1 MRDDTLSTFLDKL
14 AARVPAPGGGAT
26 AALHA
31 AQAAALLAMVARYSD
46 GPKYA
51 DHAAAISAVAAAADS
66 LRAESLDLADADA
79 TAFGS
84 VAAAYA
90 LPRDTAEQKE
100 ARSAAIAAAL
110 ITAARPPADVIAAAA
125 RLTDL
130 AEELAQV
137 ANRNMLGD
145 VAAAAEAIRA
155 AAATGRILVEA
166 NLPGIT
172 DQAARDS
179 YAVVVE
185 VVDGLLGRA
194 GAVSAAVRRD
204 MAR

>member
-1 MRDDTLSTFLDKL
+1 MRDETLGTFLDKL

-51 DHAAAISAVAAAADS
+51 DHAAVISEVVAAADR
-66 LRAESLDLADADA
+66 LRAECLDLAAADA

-90 LPRDTAEQKE
+90 LPRETGEQKE
-100 ARSAAIAAAL
+100 ARSAAVGAAL

-137 ANRNMLGD
+137 GNRTMLGD

-155 AAATGRILVEA
+155 AAATARILVEA
-166 NLPGIT
+166 NLPGMT
-172 DQAARDS
+172 DRVARDQ
-179 YAVVVE
+179 YAVAVA
-185 VVDGLLGRA
+185 VVDGVLGRA
-194 GAVSAAVRRD
+194 GAVSAGVRKEL
-204 MAR
+204 AR